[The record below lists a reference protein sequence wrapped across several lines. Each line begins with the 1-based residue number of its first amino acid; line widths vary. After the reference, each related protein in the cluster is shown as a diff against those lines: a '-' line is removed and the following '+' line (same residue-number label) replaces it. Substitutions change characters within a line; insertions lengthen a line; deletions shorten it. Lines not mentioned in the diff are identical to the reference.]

1 MQAACNTSCMRAR
14 TTLWLPTISML
25 LLSLISYMDRSVLA
39 ILSPTILRDLHLSA
53 TEYGLAIS
61 VFSICYMIANP
72 IWGLWMDR
80 HGLFAT
86 AIIAVAVWSLA
97 AGAHA
102 FIGHWFLPGIL
113 GLCIGRGMLGFGEGA
128 TFPAG
133 LKTVAETLPVS
144 QRAFGLGL
152 AYSGGSLGALLTPLL
167 ITPLAA
173 RYGWRAAFLVTASA
187 GLLWLLL
194 WMWMH
199 HAGFYQ
205 FHPETRAAAA
215 PRTHRFNLS
224 LLNVPLIGTAAIYG
238 LGAAPLV
245 FGLYAA
251 PLYLT
256 RVLHESQAT
265 LGHLLWI
272 PPAGWEAGYLFWGR
286 VVDRRSLRLRSGQAP
301 RGSARPVGLFVG
313 LAAAGV
319 LMMAIPAV
327 AHLPHALLLTMLLFF
342 AAMFV
347 AGGFVVL
354 ALADGLTRQPAA
366 SAGFLA
372 GFCISCWALVTAFVM
387 PAIGHLFDA
396 QRYGASFVLMACI
409 PPVGVMIWWWLTG
422 VKTTAM
428 HLKGA

>member
-1 MQAACNTSCMRAR
+1 MRSR
-14 TTLWLPTISML
+14 TTLWLPTVSML

-39 ILSPTILRDLHLSA
+39 ILSPTILRDLHLTA

-72 IWGLWMDR
+72 IWGLMMDR
-80 HGLFAT
+80 HGIFGT
-86 AIIAVAVWSLA
+86 AIVAVAVWTLA

-113 GLCIGRGMLGFGEGA
+113 GLCLGRGLLGFGEGA

-133 LKTVAETLPVS
+133 LKTVAETLPES
-144 QRAFGLGL
+144 KRAFGLGL
-152 AYSGGSLGALLTPLL
+152 AYSGGSLGAALTPLL
-167 ITPLAA
+167 VVPLAA
-173 RYGWRAAFLVTASA
+173 KFGWRAAFLLTASA
-187 GLLWLLL
+187 GLAWLLL
-194 WMWMH
+194 WVWMH

-215 PRTHRFNLS
+215 PRTHRFNWS
-224 LLNVPLIGTAAIYG
+224 LLNVPLFGSAAVYG

-265 LGHLLWI
+265 LGHLRWI
-272 PPAGWEAGYLFWGR
+272 PPAGWELGYLVWGR
-286 VVDRRSLRLRSGQAP
+286 IVDRRTA
-301 RGSARPVGLFVG
+301 RGHSRPAWLFVW

-319 LMMAIPAV
+319 VMASIPAV
-327 AHLPHALLLTMLLFF
+327 AGLPHALLLTMGMFF

-354 ALADGLTRQPAA
+354 ALADGLTRQPAS

-387 PAIGHLFDA
+387 PAIGRMFDA
-396 QRYGASFVLMACI
+396 QRYGVSFVFIACI
-409 PPVGVMIWWWLTG
+409 PPVGVALWWWLMG
-422 VKTTAM
+422 QKPAGM
-428 HLKGA
+428 AN

>member
-1 MQAACNTSCMRAR
+1 MRSR
-14 TTLWLPTISML
+14 TTLWLPTVSML

-53 TEYGLAIS
+53 TEYGFAIS

-72 IWGLWMDR
+72 IWGLWMDKR
-80 HGLFAT
+80 GIFAT
-86 AIIAVAVWSLA
+86 AILAVAIWTLA
-97 AGAHA
+97 AAAHA

-113 GLCIGRGMLGFGEGA
+113 GLCLGRGLLGFGEGA

-133 LKTVAETLPVS
+133 LKTVTETLPVS
-144 QRAFGLGL
+144 RRAFGLGL

-173 RYGWRAAFLVTASA
+173 RYGWRAAFLLTASA
-187 GLLWLLL
+187 GLLWLLFWL
-194 WMWMH
+194 WMH

-205 FHPETRAAAA
+205 FHPHAEVTPA
-215 PRTHRFNLS
+215 THKHRFSFS
-224 LLNVPLIGTAAIYG
+224 LLNVPLFGTVAVYG

-251 PLYLT
+251 PLYLS
-256 RVLHESQAT
+256 RVLHESQTT

-272 PPAGWEAGYLFWGR
+272 PPAGWELGYLVWGR
-286 VVDRRSLRLRSGQAP
+286 IVDRRALRLRSGQALQ
-301 RGSARPVGLFVG
+301 GSERPVGLFAG
-313 LAAAGV
+313 LAAFGV
-319 LMMAIPAV
+319 VLAAIPMV
-327 AHLPHALLLTMLLFF
+327 AGATHALLLTMLMFF

-354 ALADGLTRQPAA
+354 SLADGLTRQPAA

-387 PAIGHLFDA
+387 PAVGRMFDA
-396 QRYGASFVLMACI
+396 QRYGASFLFMACI
-409 PPVGVMIWWWLTG
+409 PPAGVLLWWWLTG
-422 VKTTAM
+422 IKPSG
-428 HLKGA
+428 LSN